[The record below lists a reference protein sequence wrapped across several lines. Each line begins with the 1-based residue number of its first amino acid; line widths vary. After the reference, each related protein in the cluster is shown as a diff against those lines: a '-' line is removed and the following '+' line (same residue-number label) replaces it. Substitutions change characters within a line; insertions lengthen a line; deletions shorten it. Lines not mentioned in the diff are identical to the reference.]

1 MSEAEGV
8 QPAAEGG
15 EGQGAEGNGGLYDL
29 SAVPEDM
36 RSQVE
41 PLFKQFDAN
50 VTKKFQEHADY
61 RKGWEPYE
69 NLGLNE
75 YDPEGLQQLLQF
87 AEQNLT
93 SEDALREF
101 VMSTAQ
107 ENGWSLDGEEPEGD
121 PEEGEDDP
129 VRSELDALKQQLSQI
144 TERDQAREQ
153 EQREQQIGEYITGEY
168 DRLKGEVGELPDEEA
183 QDWVDARAAMY
194 ASDPEK
200 RDKAIETAY
209 RDYFAMVANIE
220 KGLLKRKG
228 DQPQAPEQGGRPATG
243 EEPNTDWDVAKKRA
257 MAKWTQQV

>member
-15 EGQGAEGNGGLYDL
+15 ESQGAEGNGGLYDL
-29 SAVPEDM
+29 SAVPEDL

-101 VMSTAQ
+101 VTNTAR
-107 ENGWSLDGEEPEGD
+107 ENGWLDDGEPD
-121 PEEGEDDP
+121 PEMGEDDP
-129 VRSELDALKQQLSQI
+129 VQGELEDLRQQLSQI

-153 EQREQQIGEYITGEY
+153 QQREQQIGEYITQEY
-168 DRLKGEVGELPDEEA
+168 ERLKTEVGELPDEEA

-209 RDYFAMVANIE
+209 RDYFAMIAKVE
-220 KGLLKRKG
+220 TGLLKRKG
-228 DQPQAPEQGGRPATG
+228 DQPPAPEQGGRPGTG
-243 EEPNTDWDVAKKRA
+243 EPPNTDRKVARQRA
-257 MAKWTQQV
+257 EERLRRAHSP